1 MAKKK
6 TPSTGESAAK
16 AEAAGAPES
25 SAQEATV
32 QAGAQGAQGA
42 KEAHAARDAR
52 AVGDAKAPRGAQV
65 SGDSPANDEKPVRRA
80 SWFRLTVIIL
90 FGLLYAW
97 DLFAALSNLF
107 GKLDELARRNEVRV
121 LNGFAPIDTPWAL
134 LIANLL
140 LPVVVFGLAL
150 LIARKRNVGVL
161 SIVLLAGL
169 GVVAAV
175 SLTLIAL
182 VLLVA

>member
-32 QAGAQGAQGA
+32 QAGAQGA

-52 AVGDAKAPRGAQV
+52 AVGDARAPRGAPGP
-65 SGDSPANDEKPVRRA
+65 GDTPAQDEKPVRRA